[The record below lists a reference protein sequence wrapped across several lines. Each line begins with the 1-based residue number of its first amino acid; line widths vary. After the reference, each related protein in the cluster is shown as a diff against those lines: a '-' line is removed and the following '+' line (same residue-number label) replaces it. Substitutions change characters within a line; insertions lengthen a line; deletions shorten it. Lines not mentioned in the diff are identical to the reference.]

1 MTEPHRRG
9 LLVDFGGVLT
19 TSPYEAFAAFER
31 AEGLPAGMVM
41 RILRDAFRSGDTT
54 NVFARYERGEASDAE
69 FADGLIEAVR
79 AQGYDLP
86 PGPLHRRIFA
96 SSLSV
101 DDMWD
106 VVRRAKEAGVRTA
119 LLSNSWGV
127 DGYPVPKLREHFDDL
142 VISGEVGLRKPEPE
156 IYLLAAERLGV
167 APEHCAFVD
176 DMRINID
183 GARSVGMFGVL
194 HRDVSS
200 TAAQLSEFLGVAL
213 P

>member
-1 MTEPHRRG
+1 MTAPDQRG

-31 AEGLPAGMVM
+31 AEGLPAGIVM

-54 NVFARYERGEASDAE
+54 NVFARYERGEASDVE

-101 DDMWD
+101 DDMWG
-106 VVRRAKEAGVRTA
+106 VVRRAREAGVRTA

-127 DGYPVPKLREHFDDL
+127 DGYPLPKLREHFDEL

-156 IYLLAAERLGV
+156 IYLLAADRLDV

-194 HRDVSS
+194 HRDVAD
-200 TAAQLSEFLGVAL
+200 TATQLAAFLGVVLA
-213 P
+213 